1 MVSKQI
7 TVFKL
12 QVMVYDKE
20 AKQVVGT
27 TLTTASKDVI
37 GNNKKLL
44 KKLELEEDKFKVL
57 EHDVLETVR
66 KVVWVDEDELLKNC
80 RILKERMI
88 GTGGE

>member
-1 MVSKQI
+1 MVSKQV

-44 KKLELEEDKFKVL
+44 NKLGLAECKFTVL
-57 EHDVLETVR
+57 EHDVLEAVR

-80 RILKERMI
+80 HILKERII
-88 GTGGE
+88 GAGGE